1 MLDFLLYYSLV
12 GFILSII
19 LNIILCAL
27 YRPPLQP
34 MEIIACTLLWP
45 TTVATLVS
53 TLNGEQED
61 IED

>member
-1 MLDFLLYYSLV
+1 MLDFLLYYGSV
-12 GFILSII
+12 GFILSLI
-19 LNIILCAL
+19 LNITLWAIH
-27 YRPPLQP
+27 RPSLSA

-45 TTVATLVS
+45 TTVATLIS

>member
-19 LNIILCAL
+19 LNITLWAIH
-27 YRPPLQP
+27 RPSFSA
-34 MEIIACTLLWP
+34 MEILACTLLWP